1 MKRIIINDL
10 MSISVPVIERFA
22 AVEPQPWTR
31 KAILLELV
39 GEVGSLAHLIQH
51 WDGCKRGQPDP
62 AQLADECSDVLFMI
76 LRLAYREHIFLPH
89 TIGCEQFQDMRAT
102 DHVLELSRGAAALQD
117 PNCNS
122 SIALMS
128 MLATLACLSDCLGID
143 LMQAHQREME
153 IASYF
158 FKASGDRWPKPQ
170 PLHHPFEAFHL
181 ARLLWKK
188 RMGSR
193 KSNDI

>member
-1 MKRIIINDL
+1 MNRIIINDL
-10 MSISVPVIERFA
+10 MNISVPVIERFA
-22 AVEPQPWTR
+22 AIEPQPWTR

-51 WDGCKRGQPDP
+51 WDGCKRGRPAP

-76 LRLAYREHIFLPH
+76 LRLAYSEHIFLPH
-89 TIGCEQFQDMRAT
+89 TIGCGQLQDMQAT
-102 DHVLELSRGAAALQD
+102 DHVLELSRCAAALQD
-117 PNCNS
+117 PGCDS
-122 SIALMS
+122 SVELMT
-128 MLATLACLSDCLGID
+128 MLATLACLSDCLNID
-143 LMQAHQREME
+143 LMQAHQLEME
-153 IASYF
+153 IALYF

-170 PLHHPFEAFHL
+170 PLRHPSEAFHL

-188 RMGSR
+188 RMSNR